1 MVKPAPRLF
10 LEDSDCI
17 HYAHCKSPVARVLF
31 SRDMGKGTVR
41 QRFHRARAYWLL
53 RRAMRRDWRSFKL
66 LADSDFATELSIDFW
81 PRWFELLIYR
91 CLKSQ
96 NLEFESQ
103 TMNKQ
108 GAPDFLLKNSDASL
122 IAVEAT
128 MITAGQTGKNSTALP
143 APSFEESA
151 TSVVQ
156 NVSETKW
163 ETHNGQLVQVENPN
177 SQSKLALRFTAT
189 IESKNRQIGKWQAKG
204 VLSHTTPE
212 VLAIGT
218 AQATEETNLRIIG
231 EDELLLALY
240 GVGNKLVH
248 FSKSGKVV
256 L

>member
-1 MVKPAPRLF
+1 
-10 LEDSDCI
+10 
-17 HYAHCKSPVARVLF
+17 
-31 SRDMGKGTVR
+31 
-41 QRFHRARAYWLL
+41 
-53 RRAMRRDWRSFKL
+53 
-66 LADSDFATELSIDFW
+66 
-81 PRWFELLIYR
+81 
-91 CLKSQ
+91 
-96 NLEFESQ
+96 
-103 TMNKQ
+103 MNKQ